1 MSPKKNDPKQKGL
14 ITYWPTKKKNEG
26 NNTRPKKKSRHND
39 ATTTNDTTV
48 TTDNNNN
55 DKEKP
60 KQQEEQ
66 LGQDEELLSS
76 SYQEIDNNIAAKV
89 DVATTSSSIA
99 RSSSSSYSVRPK
111 LSDEENKFLIAF
123 DLNYKFGPC
132 VGITRLQRWDRANKH
147 GLQPPSQVKE
157 LLSGTRAPNLNE
169 SVFHGRI

>member
-1 MSPKKNDPKQKGL
+1 MSPKKNDPKQK
-14 ITYWPTKKKNEG
+14 E
-26 NNTRPKKKSRHND
+26 
-39 ATTTNDTTV
+39 
-48 TTDNNNN
+48 
-55 DKEKP
+55 
-60 KQQEEQ
+60 

-99 RSSSSSYSVRPK
+99 RSSSSYSVGPK
-111 LSDEENKFLIAF
+111 LVLHYDNLSEENKFLIAF

-147 GLQPPSQVKE
+147 GLQPPAQVKE

-169 SVFHGRI
+169 CVFHGRI